1 MQEIQRKI
9 TKAKETTLHVAAVAN
24 REDFVKNL
32 VSNEMSSDDLKVGNI
47 AGNTALSYAAAT
59 GNVNI
64 AKVMLEKNRDL
75 ANLGSGV
82 KPIFMAASLGHS
94 KMVQFLYSETNE
106 MICEW
111 EENEQAELFITCVK
125 GGLYGVGLKMLM
137 VNPNLATTK
146 DEDEETALHVLARN
160 PSAFVS
166 GSRPGLLRRHLN
178 IPYDIENLNDIPE
191 LSLVLFIAAE
201 VGNVEFLVELIHFD
215 FDLLWKID
223 NKKRSIFH
231 IAVEK
236 RHESIFNLLV
246 GGSIRD
252 LLADRIN
259 EDGNNMLHL
268 AAGLA
273 PEEKLNAISGAA
285 LQMQRELLWFKE
297 VEKAVRPGFKEMKN
311 GNGETPYVLFAKS
324 HKKLRKEGEKWMMN
338 MAKSS
343 MVVATLIGTIAF
355 SYQPDDKLNQSPKLG
370 LAYSVSSAIAVFC
383 SSTSLI
389 TFLSILTSRYSYEDF
404 LVSLPV
410 KLMIGV
416 TTLVISIA
424 AMMVAFSA
432 SFCLKNHN
440 HQELPF
446 IFSVIGLFA
455 CVPILYVLLKYRLL
469 VDMVQCTRFQLQP
482 RHRLP
487 Y

>member
-1 MQEIQRKI
+1 M
-9 TKAKETTLHVAAVAN
+9 
-24 REDFVKNL
+24 
-32 VSNEMSSDDLKVGNI
+32 
-47 AGNTALSYAAAT
+47 AT
-59 GNVNI
+59 SI
-64 AKVMLEKNRDL
+64 
-75 ANLGSGV
+75 
-82 KPIFMAASLGHS
+82 P
-94 KMVQFLYSETNE
+94 
-106 MICEW
+106 
-111 EENEQAELFITCVK
+111 
-125 GGLYGVGLKMLM
+125 GLKLKEEKSKQSQAHE
-137 VNPNLATTK
+137 LLKQCLQAYK
-146 DEDEETALHVLARN
+146 D
-160 PSAFVS
+160 
-166 GSRPGLLRRHLN
+166 
-178 IPYDIENLNDIPE
+178 DIENLNEISE

-215 FDLLWKID
+215 LDLLWKID
-223 NKKRSIFH
+223 DKKRSIFH

-246 GGSIRD
+246 VGSIRD

-285 LQMQRELLWFKE
+285 LQMQRELLWFKFLNFKTNQQVSHVIFPYDLQWKE

-311 GNGETPYVLFAKS
+311 VNGETPYVLFAKS
-324 HKKLRKEGEKWMMN
+324 HKKLRKQGEKWMMN

-355 SYQPDDKLNQSPKLG
+355 SYQPDDKLDHQSPKLG

-389 TFLSILTSRYSYEDF
+389 TFLSILTSSYSYEDF

-416 TTLVISIA
+416 TTLFVSIA

-432 SFCLKNHN
+432 SFCMKNHN
-440 HQELPF
+440 HQELPL
-446 IFSVIGLFA
+446 IFFVIGLFA

-469 VDMVQCTRFQLQP
+469 VDIVQCTCFRLQP

>member
-1 MQEIQRKI
+1 ML
-9 TKAKETTLHVAAVAN
+9 KANPNFATAKDELQETT
-24 REDFVKNL
+24 
-32 VSNEMSSDDLKVGNI
+32 
-47 AGNTALSYAAAT
+47 
-59 GNVNI
+59 
-64 AKVMLEKNRDL
+64 
-75 ANLGSGV
+75 
-82 KPIFMAASLGHS
+82 
-94 KMVQFLYSETNE
+94 
-106 MICEW
+106 
-111 EENEQAELFITCVK
+111 
-125 GGLYGVGLKMLM
+125 
-137 VNPNLATTK
+137 
-146 DEDEETALHVLARN
+146 LHVLARN
-160 PSAFVS
+160 PSAFIS
-166 GSRPGLLRRHLN
+166 GSRPGLLKRHLN
-178 IPYDIENLNDIPE
+178 IPC
-191 LSLVLFIAAE
+191 
-201 VGNVEFLVELIHFD
+201 
-215 FDLLWKID
+215 
-223 NKKRSIFH
+223 
-231 IAVEK
+231 
-236 RHESIFNLLV
+236 
-246 GGSIRD
+246 SIRD

-285 LQMQRELLWFKE
+285 LQMQRELLWFK
-297 VEKAVRPGFKEMKN
+297 VEKAERPGFKEMKN

-389 TFLSILTSRYSYEDF
+389 NLSILTSRYSYEDF

-416 TTLVISIA
+416 TTLFISIA

-432 SFCLKNHN
+432 SFCMKNHN
-440 HQELPF
+440 HQELPL
-446 IFSVIGLFA
+446 IFSFIGLFA

-469 VDMVQCTRFQLQP
+469 VDIVQCTCFRLQP

>member
-1 MQEIQRKI
+1 M
-9 TKAKETTLHVAAVAN
+9 
-24 REDFVKNL
+24 
-32 VSNEMSSDDLKVGNI
+32 
-47 AGNTALSYAAAT
+47 AT
-59 GNVNI
+59 SI
-64 AKVMLEKNRDL
+64 
-75 ANLGSGV
+75 
-82 KPIFMAASLGHS
+82 P
-94 KMVQFLYSETNE
+94 
-106 MICEW
+106 
-111 EENEQAELFITCVK
+111 
-125 GGLYGVGLKMLM
+125 GLKLKEEKSKQSQAHE
-137 VNPNLATTK
+137 LLKQCLQAYK
-146 DEDEETALHVLARN
+146 D
-160 PSAFVS
+160 
-166 GSRPGLLRRHLN
+166 
-178 IPYDIENLNDIPE
+178 DIENLNEISE

-215 FDLLWKID
+215 LDLLWKID
-223 NKKRSIFH
+223 DKKRSIFH

-246 GGSIRD
+246 VGSIRD

-311 GNGETPYVLFAKS
+311 VNGETPYVLFAKS
-324 HKKLRKEGEKWMMN
+324 HKKLRKQGEKWMMN

-355 SYQPDDKLNQSPKLG
+355 SYQPDDKLDHQSPKLG

-389 TFLSILTSRYSYEDF
+389 TFLSILTSSYSYEDF

-416 TTLVISIA
+416 TTLFVSIA

-432 SFCLKNHN
+432 SFCMKNHN
-440 HQELPF
+440 HQELPL
-446 IFSVIGLFA
+446 IFFVIGLFA

-469 VDMVQCTRFQLQP
+469 VDIVQCTCFRLQP